1 MQERM
6 RMEERAIIERQRK
19 EDREQAEQERHHQ
32 QKAHEAQ
39 MQMLQAQLEAMS
51 TRSSDSNSKSTSKLP
66 MFDMVNDKDAFKLWK
81 SRWDTHV
88 QGHKLDK
95 ISNSLFLVAKSKG

>member
-6 RMEERAIIERQRK
+6 GMEERVMMESQRK
-19 EDREQAEQERHHQ
+19 EDLKRAEQERHHQ

-39 MQMLQAQLEAMS
+39 MQVLQDQLKAMS
-51 TRSSDSNSKSTSKLP
+51 NRSESNSKSSSKLP
-66 MFDMVNDKDAFKLWK
+66 MFDMVNDKDTFKLWK
-81 SRWDTHV
+81 SRWDSHV

-95 ISNSLFLVAKSKG
+95 ISDPEEQKI